1 MMNLQGMLIA
11 GGVAALVA
19 GGIGLQVGK
28 GLEKGA
34 CERRIEILEKAAA
47 KLIDQ
52 KDAEILVLSAE
63 KAQAQAEVTKVNAE
77 TLRQFN
83 ELQVLLTADQAK
95 RDEAA
100 IRVEA
105 AAKQAAVNAR
115 DAAAKAQAAREI
127 IQNVADQCA
136 RAGVPDDVVRVL
148 NDILGAP

>member
-28 GLEKGA
+28 GLEKSA
-34 CERRIEILEKAAA
+34 CEKRIEVVEKAAA
-47 KLIDQ
+47 KLIDE
-52 KDAEILVLSAE
+52 KDAEILVLKAE
-63 KAQAQAEVTKVNAE
+63 KVQAQGEVAKVNAE

-83 ELQVLLTADQAK
+83 ELQALLTADQAK

-100 IRVEA
+100 ARVEA

>member
-19 GGIGLQVGK
+19 GGIGMQVGK

-34 CERRIEILEKAAA
+34 CDKRIDVLEKAAA
-47 KLIDQ
+47 SLIDK
-52 KDAEILVLSAE
+52 KDAEILTLRAE
-63 KAQAQAEVTKVNAE
+63 KAQAQAEVAKVNAE

-100 IRVEA
+100 ARVEA

>member
-19 GGIGLQVGK
+19 GGIGMQVGK

-34 CERRIEILEKAAA
+34 CEKRIQIIEKAAA
-47 KLIDQ
+47 SLIDQ
-52 KDAEILVLSAE
+52 KDAEILTLGAE
-63 KAQAQAEVTKVNAE
+63 KAQAQAEVAKVNAE